1 MKKHKLFIISF
12 LLIIIALFTT
22 AAACNLCGIPIEI
35 GEEQQTEIETKKDT
49 ELKTEETTI
58 VQEAEAATESEKT
71 EAENHTPLIE
81 KVIMSGK
88 DIKILKTEGTLE
100 KVPGGMVVDAPFT
113 IEVSDK
119 DGDELEYLVYDSLGN
134 YFKVTKIDNDFAIFY
149 WSSPDITGD
158 YNLFIEVT
166 DGKDADMYD
175 IGMTI
180 IKMEET
186 PHEEEGGEIL

>member
-1 MKKHKLFIISF
+1 MRKHKLFIISS
-12 LLIIIALFTT
+12 LLIIISLFAT
-22 AAACNLCGIPIEI
+22 AAACNLCGIPVEI

-49 ELKTEETTI
+49 EVKTEKTT
-58 VQEAEAATESEKT
+58 VEQEAKTANEPEETET
-71 EAENHTPLIE
+71 ENHKPVIE
-81 KVIMSGK
+81 KVSMSGK
-88 DIKILKTEGTLE
+88 DVKILETEGTLE